1 MSSLAVEPQIRAAA
15 VRPIFTDRSRW
26 LAAALLVI
34 GPLLGAVEFLLEN
47 PPDDNATRVASWA
60 ADPGRIGLGMTSGLL
75 AVPFVLGGIAVL
87 VALTRGSSPRLAW
100 LAGTLMT
107 FAMVGLGAVHG
118 FEMAAYGLTLS
129 GDLTAARALLDSNLL
144 GLPFVVLAIMFFG
157 GAVLGTLTLAAAVW
171 RSPLVPHIALV
182 FLLAFAV
189 LDFALGQGVVSH
201 LVNLAGFAIIAAAV
215 VAGYS
220 RQPREAAHAGTRWRW

>member
-1 MSSLAVEPQIRAAA
+1 MSSLVVEPQIRAAA

-26 LAAALLVI
+26 VAAAVLVI
-34 GPLLGAVEFLLEN
+34 GPLLQAVEFLLGN
-47 PPDDNATRVASWA
+47 PPDDNATRVVSWA
-60 ADPGRIGLGMTSGLL
+60 ADPNRIGLSMASGLL
-75 AVPFVLGGIAVL
+75 AIPFLLGGIAVL
-87 VALTRGSSPRLAW
+87 VALTRVRSPRLAW
-100 LAGTLMT
+100 AAGTLMT
-107 FAMVGLGAVHG
+107 FAMVGLAAVHG

-129 GDLTAARALLDSNLL
+129 GDLTAAKAVLDGNQLS
-144 GLPFVVLAIMFFG
+144 LPFVVLVIMFFG

-171 RSPLVPHIALV
+171 RSPRVPRIALV

-220 RQPREAAHAGTRWRW
+220 RQPRAGAR